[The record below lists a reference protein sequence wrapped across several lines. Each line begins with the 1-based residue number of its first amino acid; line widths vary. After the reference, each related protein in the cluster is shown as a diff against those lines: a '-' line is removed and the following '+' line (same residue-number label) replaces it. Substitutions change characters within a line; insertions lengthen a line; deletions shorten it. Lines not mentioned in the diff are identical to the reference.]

1 MESKSDL
8 LNRCAKCSATGVLA
22 SLLGMVVMLLVGVIS
37 WEMARGINGLLLA
50 ALSGAG
56 AALLMR
62 WRLGWPVSVIA
73 GFVGAALAA
82 FAAISTGEVWEPG
95 SLEWAVKGGLYGG
108 ILAVV
113 MGSLLGLLALGRT
126 RKS

>member
-1 MESKSDL
+1 MESKNHW
-8 LNRCAKCSATGVLA
+8 LNRCAKCSATGALA
-22 SLLGMVVMLLVGVIS
+22 SLLGMVVMLLVGVVS

-50 ALSGAG
+50 ALSGTG

-62 WRLGWPVSVIA
+62 WRFGWPVSVIA
-73 GFVGAALAA
+73 GFVGASLAA

-108 ILAVV
+108 ALAVV
-113 MGSLLGLLALGRT
+113 IGAFLGLLAFGRT
-126 RKS
+126 RKL